1 MSCECAQCRQHY
13 RTLGI
18 AFGIPSE
25 SEIQQAYQESAKQ
38 WNPEFFEGYASLRA
52 DAEEHY
58 EQIQI
63 AYRELKEHNTDAAGS
78 TVEGAAVQPSIAAI
92 PPSTFIRPTIV
103 TEPSSF
109 IRSTDV
115 SEPSAFI
122 RSSIVPE
129 PSAFTQPSASLPP
142 REEVPAI
149 TFRASPDIA
158 FKASPAISFGDAPG
172 CLVAPHFTPEAEE
185 MIAQHLGNGK
195 LGAPLAIVDLSGTRS
210 LPHSYAQFLLLTE
223 LGIMVRDVRKIVSL
237 LWFRDLGEIHLIDR
251 QKPGKSGM
259 WQSLFDGGSG
269 GQSKSVLEIYRNN
282 GTLFYSLSGHAD
294 DSVKKVIYDFL
305 LGKKNQSQPLAR
317 E

>member
-25 SEIQQAYQESAKQ
+25 SETQQAYQESAKQ

-52 DAEEHY
+52 DAEEHF

-63 AYRELKEHNTDAAGS
+63 AYRELKAHNAAMAES
-78 TVEGAAVQPSIAAI
+78 TVESFTVQPSSTTI
-92 PPSTFIRPTIV
+92 P
-103 TEPSSF
+103 
-109 IRSTDV
+109 
-115 SEPSAFI
+115 PSAFI
-122 RSSIVPE
+122 RPTVVTEPSAFLRSTAVPE
-129 PSAFTQPSASLPP
+129 PSAFTQPSAGLPP
-142 REEVPAI
+142 REEAPVF
-149 TFRASPDIA
+149 TFRASP
-158 FKASPAISFGDAPG
+158 PISFRDAPG

-185 MIAQHLGNGK
+185 MIRQHLGK

-210 LPHSYAQFLLLTE
+210 LPRSYAQFLLLTE
-223 LGIMVRDVRKIVSL
+223 LGIMVRDARKIVSL
-237 LWFRDLGEIHLIDR
+237 LWFRDLGEIHFIDK
-251 QKPGKSGM
+251 QKPAKSGM

-269 GQSKSVLEIYRNN
+269 SQSKCVLEIYRNN
-282 GTLFYSLSGHAD
+282 GTFFYSLSSHAD